1 MGTGERTHSL
11 PILPLGTALPL
22 LMGAL
27 GPSLCIPPW
36 ATDAHLTCGAVQ
48 VNRSAP

>member
-11 PILPLGTALPL
+11 PILPLETALPL
-22 LMGAL
+22 FMGVL

-36 ATDAHLTCGAVQ
+36 AMDAQ
-48 VNRSAP
+48 INRSAP